1 VLSALNAEEPSR
13 FRLSAQPFFY
23 RLTFPVFRPYIGGT
37 KGDKQE
43 EFFVVKLVGCLRR
56 KPGMST
62 AEFHCYWKDVHGP
75 LVQSVTEFSRY
86 VRKYGQGHS
95 VADRVPGFPPPAF
108 TPFDGVAELW
118 FDSVADIGKAFAE
131 PRYLEIIR
139 PDELKFLDLPNCS
152 IFVVEEVSMNG

>member
-1 VLSALNAEEPSR
+1 M
-13 FRLSAQPFFY
+13 
-23 RLTFPVFRPYIGGT
+23 
-37 KGDKQE
+37 
-43 EFFVVKLVGCLRR
+43 VKLVGCLRR
-56 KPGMST
+56 KPGMSA
-62 AEFHCYWKDVHGP
+62 AEFHRYWKDVHGP

-86 VRKYGQGHS
+86 VRKYVQGHA

-139 PDELKFLDLPNCS
+139 PDELKFLDLPNCT
-152 IFVVEEVSMNG
+152 IFVVEEVAIHG